1 MNMLQKF
8 AMFAMLV
15 FGLQAVTLQGAA
27 MENDRREGVKQ
38 VLMIFKKT
46 LDNPNHK
53 PFNPDEF
60 DYFNN
65 YIQANNGLFA
75 HVINHDMY
83 AQDGTLVIKK
93 GELLWNAIG
102 KNNVQMV
109 ELLIAAGADVNIK
122 NEAGWYP
129 LNLAAKLNFDSGI
142 AIVNLL
148 IDAKADVNARD
159 DGDGMTPLCWAS
171 MMANKEA
178 VKLLLDAR
186 ADVSIQNKDQQS
198 PLHIAVNS
206 ERPFHNSSRIVVKL
220 LLDAGASF
228 DIKDKFGKT
237 AEQRA
242 RTPEMKALFAQARI
256 DREQKQKEADA
267 QYEATFNAQGFNV
280 QGFDR
285 FGRNAAGLLE
295 ELD

>member
-8 AMFAMLV
+8 AMFAILI
-15 FGLQAVTLQGAA
+15 FGLQAMTLQGAA
-27 MENDRREGVKQ
+27 IQYHRQEGVKQ
-38 VLMIFKKT
+38 VLMSFKKT

-93 GELLWNAIG
+93 GELLWKAVE

-109 ELLIAAGADVNIK
+109 KLLIVAGADVNAQDNNGWYPLHFAAKYNSKEVAGLLIAQGAGVNARDNSGYTPLHFAAEDNSKEVAELLIAQGAGVNARDEFDWTPLHFAAKYNSKEVAELLIAAGADLDIRNNK
-122 NEAGWYP
+122 GETAEQC
-129 LNLAAKLNFDSGI
+129 AK
-142 AIVNLL
+142 
-148 IDAKADVNARD
+148 
-159 DGDGMTPLCWAS
+159 TPE
-171 MMANKEA
+171 MRKIFEQ
-178 VKLLLDAR
+178 AR
-186 ADVSIQNKDQQS
+186 ADKI
-198 PLHIAVNS
+198 
-206 ERPFHNSSRIVVKL
+206 
-220 LLDAGASF
+220 
-228 DIKDKFGKT
+228 
-237 AEQRA
+237 
-242 RTPEMKALFAQARI
+242 
-256 DREQKQKEADA
+256 QKEADA
-267 QYEATFNAQGFNV
+267 QYEGTFNAQGFNA